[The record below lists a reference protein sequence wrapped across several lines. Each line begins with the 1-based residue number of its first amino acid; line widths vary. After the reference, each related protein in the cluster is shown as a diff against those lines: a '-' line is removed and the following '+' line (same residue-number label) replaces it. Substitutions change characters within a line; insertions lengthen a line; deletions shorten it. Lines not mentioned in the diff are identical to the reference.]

1 MWQNVEEWDA
11 PSTLQPEVMQAVFAT
26 NVIAPAYITQVF
38 LSLVEK
44 SKGRTVVNV
53 SSTLGSLGADG
64 FGTRST
70 SYAISKAA
78 LNMVVRLSFAVLCW
92 AVKLSAGG

>member
-1 MWQNVEEWDA
+1 MEEWDA
-11 PSTLQPEVMQAVFAT
+11 PSTLQPEVMQAVFDT
-26 NVIAPAYITQVF
+26 NVVAPAYITQLF
-38 LSLVEK
+38 LPLVEK
-44 SKGRTVVNV
+44 SKKKTVVNV

-78 LNMVVRLSFAVLCW
+78 LNMVVRPFLWVFGW
-92 AVKLSAGG
+92 GRGWEG